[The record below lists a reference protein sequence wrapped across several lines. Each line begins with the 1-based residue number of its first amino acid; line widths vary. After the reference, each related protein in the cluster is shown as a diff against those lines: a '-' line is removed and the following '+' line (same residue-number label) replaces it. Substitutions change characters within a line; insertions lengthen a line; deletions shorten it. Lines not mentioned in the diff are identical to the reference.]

1 MERVGFLGGAS
12 GKKKQNLP
20 TNEGDVRDL
29 GLIPR
34 SRRSPGVGNGNPF
47 QYSCLENP
55 MDRGDRRAM
64 VHRVVKSRT
73 RLKQLSTNKH
83 VVSVTA
89 TVFRFKIL
97 VSHTMG
103 STYQLIQ
110 LFLTNTLKNQLG
122 ITDRGGCSVTTANRA
137 DSNPAFMELRVC
149 SAGDVVE
156 AKKKKKKN

>member
-1 MERVGFLGGAS
+1 
-12 GKKKQNLP
+12 
-20 TNEGDVRDL
+20 
-29 GLIPR
+29 
-34 SRRSPGVGNGNPF
+34 
-47 QYSCLENP
+47 

-73 RLKQLSTNKH
+73 RLKQLSTHKH

-156 AKKKKKKN
+156 AKRKY

>member
-1 MERVGFLGGAS
+1 
-12 GKKKQNLP
+12 
-20 TNEGDVRDL
+20 
-29 GLIPR
+29 
-34 SRRSPGVGNGNPF
+34 
-47 QYSCLENP
+47 
-55 MDRGDRRAM
+55 MDRGDRWAM

-73 RLKQLSTNKH
+73 RLSTHKH
-83 VVSVTA
+83 AVSVSA

-122 ITDRGGCSVTTANRA
+122 ITDHGGYSVTTANRA

-156 AKKKKKKN
+156 AKKKKKIKPVIVQIFNSVI

>member
-1 MERVGFLGGAS
+1 MV
-12 GKKKQNLP
+12 KKKKNLP
-20 TNEGDVRDL
+20 TNEGDVRDM

-34 SRRSPGVGNGNPF
+34 SRRSPGVGNGNPV

-55 MDRGDRRAM
+55 MDRGDRQAM

-73 RLKQLSTNKH
+73 RLKRLSTHKH
-83 VVSVTA
+83 AVSVSA

-122 ITDRGGCSVTTANRA
+122 ITDHGGCSVTTANRA

-156 AKKKKKKN
+156 AKKKKKN